1 VLTLIASMFVLGL
14 VTSVHCISMCGPM
27 VVSYAVNGDERG
39 PWHRRLIPNVA
50 YQGSKIASYVA
61 VGLVLGTIGSALGL
75 DRARP
80 YVMLVAGALMIVV
93 GLGMTGRFPW
103 AARLTPRPPKFLT
116 SALSSI
122 RRKGRADADAGQTTL
137 ATPITFGLLTG
148 LMPCAPLMAAEL
160 AAAGTGNA
168 LSGGAAMLAFGVGTA
183 PLMLAFGTAS
193 GLLRPDFKRRMI
205 SILAVVVVLLGVV
218 YLDRAATRLG
228 SPVSLSAAK
237 QSIFGPAASTAAAAS
252 YAKGTD
258 GVTEIPLTIR
268 NTQFVPADLQIPAD
282 RPTRLIVD
290 RQEDNPCSGQ
300 LAVPQL
306 GITVDLTPNGVTT
319 VDLPATKAGEYT
331 LTCGMGMMSG
341 RISAVAAPTAV
352 SAAATAAAAPAAQSA
367 PSSAAG
373 ACSCCAPITSQKT
386 QGTAAGSAGVQ
397 KIAVDVSQGYNPN
410 EIVLK
415 AGVPAEIT
423 FGQSSGCTAV
433 VQSKDLGFEEDLTTG
448 PKTVKLQGL
457 ATGTYAFA
465 CGMDMVHGTIVVK

>member
-1 VLTLIASMFVLGL
+1 
-14 VTSVHCISMCGPM
+14 M
-27 VVSYAVNGDERG
+27 VATYAVNGEEPG
-39 PWHRRLIPNVA
+39 PWYRKLVPNVA
-50 YQGSKIASYVA
+50 YQGAKITSYVI
-61 VGLVLGTIGSALGL
+61 VGLVLGAIGSALSL

-80 YVMLVAGALMIVV
+80 FVMLVAGALMIVV

-116 SALSSI
+116 AALTSI
-122 RRKGRADADAGQTTL
+122 RRRGRADADAGESTL
-137 ATPITFGLLTG
+137 ATPVTFGLLTG

-160 AAAGTGNA
+160 AAAGTGSTI
-168 LSGGAAMLAFGVGTA
+168 SGAAAMLAFGIGTA

-205 SILAVVVVLLGVV
+205 SALAVVVVLLGVV

-228 SPVSLSAAK
+228 SPVSLSAAR
-237 QSIFGPAASTAAAAS
+237 QSIFGPATSTAAVAS
-252 YAKGTD
+252 YSTGAD
-258 GVTEIPLTIR
+258 GVTEVPLVIR
-268 NTQFVPADLQIPAD
+268 NTQYVPAALQIPAD
-282 RPTRLIVD
+282 KPIRLIVD
-290 RQEDNPCSGQ
+290 RQEDNPCSDQ

-306 GITVDLTPNGVTT
+306 GITVDLKPNGVTA
-319 VDLPATKAGEYT
+319 VDLPAAKAGEYT

-341 RISAVAAPTAV
+341 RISAVSAPSEAAAAPGKAV
-352 SAAATAAAAPAAQSA
+352 AAAPAAQNA
-367 PSSAAG
+367 PSNTAG
-373 ACSCCAPITSQKT
+373 DCSCCAPVTSDKT
-386 QGTAAGSAGVQ
+386 QGTAEASGGVQ
-397 KIAVDVSQGYNPN
+397 KITVDVAQGYNPN

-423 FGQSSGCTAV
+423 FGRSSGCTAV

-465 CGMDMVHGTIVVK
+465 CGMNMVRGTIVVK

>member
-1 VLTLIASMFVLGL
+1 VLALIAPMFVLGL
-14 VTSVHCISMCGPM
+14 VTSVHCMSMCGPM
-27 VVSYAVNGDERG
+27 VVTYAVNGEEHG
-39 PWHRRLIPNVA
+39 PWYRRLIPNVA
-50 YQGSKIASYVA
+50 YQGAKITSYLA
-61 VGLVLGTIGSALGL
+61 VGLVLGAIGSALSL

-80 YVMLVAGALMIVV
+80 FVMLVAGALMIIV

-103 AARLTPRPPKFLT
+103 AARMTPRPPKFLT

-122 RRKGRADADAGQTTL
+122 RRKGRADADAGQSTL

-160 AAAGTGNA
+160 AAAGTGSA
-168 LSGGAAMLAFGVGTA
+168 ISGGAAMLAFGIGTA

-205 SILAVVVVLLGVV
+205 SVLAVVVVLLGVV

-237 QSIFGPAASTAAAAS
+237 QSIFGPATSTAAVAS
-252 YAKGTD
+252 YATGAD
-258 GVTEIPLTIR
+258 GVTEVPLAIR
-268 NTQFVPADLQIPAD
+268 NTQFSPAALQIPAD
-282 RPTRLIVD
+282 KPTRLIVD
-290 RQEDNPCSGQ
+290 RQEDNPCSDQ
-300 LAVPQL
+300 LVVPQL
-306 GITVDLTPNGVTT
+306 GITVDLKPNAVTD
-319 VDLPATKAGEYT
+319 VNLPAAKAGVYT

-341 RISAVAAPTAV
+341 RISAVTAPTE
-352 SAAATAAAAPAAQSA
+352 AAAAPATRIA
-367 PSSAAG
+367 PG
-373 ACSCCAPITSQKT
+373 NTTGDGSCCAPATSQKT
-386 QGTAAGSAGVQ
+386 QGTAEASGGVQ

-423 FGQSSGCTAV
+423 FGQSSGCTAI
-433 VQSKDLGFEEDLTTG
+433 VQSKDLGFEEDLTSG

>member
-27 VVSYAVNGDERG
+27 VITYAVNGEEQG
-39 PWHRRLIPNVA
+39 PWYRRIVPNAA
-50 YQGSKIASYVA
+50 YQGAKITSYVV
-61 VGLVLGTIGSALGL
+61 VGLVLGAIGSALGL
-75 DRARP
+75 DSARP
-80 YVMLVAGALMIVV
+80 YVMLAAGALMIVV

-103 AARLTPRPPKFLT
+103 AARLTPRPPKFLA
-116 SALSSI
+116 SALASV
-122 RRKGRADADAGQTTL
+122 RRKSRTDADAGESAL

-148 LMPCAPLMAAEL
+148 LMPCAPLIAAEL
-160 AAAGTGNA
+160 AAAGTGSA
-168 LSGGAAMLAFGVGTA
+168 ISGGVAMLAFGIGTA

-193 GLLRPDFKRRMI
+193 GLLRPDFRRRMT
-205 SILAVVVVLLGVV
+205 SVLALVVVLLGVV

-228 SPVSLSAAK
+228 SPISLSAAR
-237 QSIFGPAASTAAAAS
+237 QSIFGPAAGSAAITS
-252 YAKGTD
+252 YTTGAD
-258 GVTEIPLTIR
+258 GVVEVPLAIR
-268 NTQFVPADLQIPAD
+268 NTQFVPATLQIPAD
-282 RPTRLIVD
+282 KSVRLVVD
-290 RQEDNPCSGQ
+290 RQEDNPCSDQ
-300 LAVPQL
+300 LAIPQL
-306 GITVDLTPNGVTT
+306 GVTVDLKPNGVTT
-319 VDLPATKAGEYT
+319 VDLPAAKAGEYT

-341 RISAVAAPTAV
+341 RISAVTA
-352 SAAATAAAAPAAQSA
+352 SSGASATAAPNAQIA
-367 PSSAAG
+367 PSNAAG
-373 ACSCCAPITSQKT
+373 ECSCCAPAASQKT
-386 QGTAAGSAGVQ
+386 QGTAEASGGVQ

-465 CGMDMVHGTIVVK
+465 CGMDMVRGTIVVQ